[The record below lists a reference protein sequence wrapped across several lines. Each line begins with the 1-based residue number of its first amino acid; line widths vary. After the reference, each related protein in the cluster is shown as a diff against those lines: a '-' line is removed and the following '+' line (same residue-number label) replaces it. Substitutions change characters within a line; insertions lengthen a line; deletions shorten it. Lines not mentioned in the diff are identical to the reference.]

1 MTGAVPV
8 GETDRAFQAR
18 VGEMRARRP
27 SAVVVQTER
36 KTEYWMELLAA
47 LEKAGN
53 FKMDANVQNDI
64 IARILSLQLV
74 LDKRA
79 REAQGITAVPDPRP
93 ILAGLEKA
101 MYARLTEL
109 NNGNPVRLDP
119 NTPQL
124 ERICR
129 MEKAIQVLEARK
141 AKEEEEEAE
150 KVKAKVAELQ
160 SSLQNMTQEKEK
172 QRETNRRTMKLEL
185 DTLKESMAKMQQ
197 AEPTAAASQQTG
209 AAADAMQA
217 KMNRLEAALRLL
229 NEERKNNV
237 EDKDTLLLKR
247 KLALFEQK
255 FQDLE
260 AQKSV
265 KASESEADA
274 LRDKLLMMEEKLSK
288 MEKRKSMSMTTM
300 MQEKMAQVEKQLE
313 MMRSQKGG
321 GGGGGGTDAATAQ
334 RMAQLEAELK
344 KLQNTK
350 ITPAMVNDEE
360 TNALRGSVKKIE
372 EAMLA
377 AERKME
383 AQRKRV
389 EEERERQAE
398 ERRKEELEFREASR
412 KREQELLKRLQMME
426 QKMVGGGGGGD
437 PALMQRLQRVEQNLA
452 QGGGGG
458 GGAAGPDP
466 TMLAKMKEMEDKLMA
481 TQRALEEERNAA
493 KQFMT
498 MAADVG
504 TGGGGNN
511 VDAMQLIM
519 AMNKTMAAKFE
530 EQQKQMEEKMRQ
542 IAAMAAASGGGG
554 GGKKS
559 GLSYKEINDKL
570 AELQKQLFDPNTDER
585 AQEQLNIEY
594 EKLITELESTDEYKQ
609 EQLAIREKWKK
620 DNEPLNAYALIRV
633 LFCPV
638 SSRASCE
645 ARFIVVGVS

>member
-1 MTGAVPV
+1 MTGSVPA

-47 LEKAGN
+47 MEKAGN

-64 IARILSLQLV
+64 IARTMSLQLV
-74 LDKRA
+74 LDKRS
-79 REAQGITAVPDPRP
+79 REAQGITAVPDARP

-160 SSLQNMTQEKEK
+160 TSLQTMTAEKEK

-185 DTLKESMAKMQQ
+185 DTLKESMSKMQHNEHASGAGSQ
-197 AEPTAAASQQTG
+197 QSNAAAE
-209 AAADAMQA
+209 AMSA

-237 EDKDTLLLKR
+237 EDKDTVLLKR

-321 GGGGGGTDAATAQ
+321 AGGGGGADPATAQ
-334 RMAQLEAELK
+334 RMALLEAELK

-360 TNALRGSVKKIE
+360 TNALRGSVKKLE

-389 EEERERQAE
+389 DEERERLAE

-426 QKMVGGGGGGD
+426 QKMVGGGGGGGD

-559 GLSYKEINDKL
+559 GLSYKEINEKL

-594 EKLITELESTDEYKQ
+594 EKLITELEATDEYKA
-609 EQLAIREKWKK
+609 EQVAVREKWKK
-620 DNEPLNAYALIRV
+620 DNEPLNACV
-633 LFCPV
+633 SLFPTAN
-638 SSRASCE
+638 STQFLAFSY
-645 ARFIVVGVS
+645 F